1 MYGGL
6 AQQCVLEK
14 EEDDKV
20 LEAREVPILKWKNKK
35 QKRRTTSQNL
45 PIRCLDE
52 FPMSMNHQLPFCS
65 G

>member
-20 LEAREVPILKWKNKK
+20 EARELPILKWKNKK
-35 QKRRTTSQNL
+35 QKRTTTRKNL

-52 FPMSMNHQLPFCS
+52 FSMSMNHQPPFCS